1 MPDQDQKPGLRLTG
15 PGALGAATVIG
26 LVVGWAVRPLSTALG
41 ITAPEVS
48 VLQMISLV
56 AVAVL
61 LFLAAR
67 SMRRHRHR
75 PDRGLTPSQAVNRLA
90 MAKASA
96 IGGAFIAAAYT
107 GHALS
112 WVGVASEAAP
122 GYILRALL
130 GALAAVSVLVGGLV
144 LERACR
150 ADFDDD

>member
-1 MPDQDQKPGLRLTG
+1 MPEPDQKPGLRLTG
-15 PGALGAATVIG
+15 PGAIGSAAVAG
-26 LVVGWAVRPLSTALG
+26 LVVGWLIRPVFESLG

-48 VLQMISLV
+48 VLQMVSLL
-56 AVAVL
+56 AVGVL

-96 IGGAFIAAAYT
+96 IGGTFIAAAYV

-112 WVGVASEAAP
+112 WMWVASEVAP
-122 GYILRALL
+122 ENVLRSLL
-130 GALAAVSVLVGGLV
+130 GALAAVSIVAGGLV

-150 ADFDDD
+150 ADQDDD

>member
-15 PGALGAATVIG
+15 PAALGSATVVG
-26 LVVGWAVRPLSTALG
+26 LVVGWSIRPLATALG

-48 VLQMISLV
+48 VLQIVSLA

-67 SMRRHRHR
+67 SMRRHRDR
-75 PDRGLTPSQAVNRLA
+75 PNRGLTPSQAVNRLA

-96 IGGAFIAAAYT
+96 IGGAFIAAAYA

-122 GYILRALL
+122 GYIVRALL
-130 GALAAVSVLVGGLV
+130 GALAAASVVAGGLV

-150 ADFDDD
+150 ADSDDD